1 MKSQNILYPLL
12 FIPSLLFS
20 CAQGEVSVSTTSSTS
35 VFPFDEEYEEEEVI
49 PSDVHVS
56 VDSVRVP
63 YNDFHTP
70 LQYAYLSSSYDSINT
85 YAYGT
90 SELSR
95 PNAISLTLEELE
107 EAPSYLLEIADNRDF
122 HSSWIVPSDSKT
134 FDVFNLKIDTLY
146 YYRAGKDYQALK
158 EASIH
163 EFTTNN
169 IGPRNL
175 YVDGVTNVRD
185 IGGYTSHL
193 GGKVRQGL
201 YYRGGRLNKTGVN
214 KFAFDITEDGLDTL
228 IYDLEIQN
236 EIDLRMSTEGD
247 FGSYNNEFGYMSDDA
262 IPEIS
267 YHSFPLDWRQEDMMK
282 QSKEMIHTI
291 FSFFA
296 QEENYPIYLHCNI
309 GTDRTGLITY
319 LLGTLIGIPQEDLF
333 RDYLFSNFGN
343 INGSRPSFPK
353 NYIEDLKAY
362 HQKNMYLNVRDY
374 LVSTGVTEEELDQI
388 INIFLYT
395 NE

>member
-1 MKSQNILYPLL
+1 
-12 FIPSLLFS
+12 
-20 CAQGEVSVSTTSSTS
+20 
-35 VFPFDEEYEEEEVI
+35 
-49 PSDVHVS
+49 
-56 VDSVRVP
+56 
-63 YNDFHTP
+63 
-70 LQYAYLSSSYDSINT
+70 
-85 YAYGT
+85 
-90 SELSR
+90 
-95 PNAISLTLEELE
+95 
-107 EAPSYLLEIADNRDF
+107 
-122 HSSWIVPSDSKT
+122 
-134 FDVFNLKIDTLY
+134 
-146 YYRAGKDYQALK
+146 
-158 EASIH
+158 
-163 EFTTNN
+163 
-169 IGPRNL
+169 
-175 YVDGVTNVRD
+175 
-185 IGGYTSHL
+185 
-193 GGKVRQGL
+193 
-201 YYRGGRLNKTGVN
+201 
-214 KFAFDITEDGLDTL
+214 
-228 IYDLEIQN
+228 
-236 EIDLRMSTEGD
+236 
-247 FGSYNNEFGYMSDDA
+247 
-262 IPEIS
+262 
-267 YHSFPLDWRQEDMMK
+267 LDWRQEDMMK